1 MPVSEW
7 IQFGRFALPL
17 LLQLL
22 LTMTTVMTVEKQVIH
37 QSLDYIESAMT
48 CIMGAQP
55 VALPIF

>member
-22 LTMTTVMTVEKQVIH
+22 TMTTVMTVEKQVIH
-37 QSLDYIESAMT
+37 QSRDYIESAMT
-48 CIMGAQP
+48 GIMGAQP
-55 VALPIF
+55 VGLSTF